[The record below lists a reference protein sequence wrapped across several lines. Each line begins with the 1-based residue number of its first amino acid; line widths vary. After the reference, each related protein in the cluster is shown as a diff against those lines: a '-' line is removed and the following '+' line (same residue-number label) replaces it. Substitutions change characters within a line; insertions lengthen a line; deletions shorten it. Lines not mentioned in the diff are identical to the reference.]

1 MTRREAAIV
10 EVYTGY
16 VTLRG
21 DLRECVYQYASELL
35 KRRITPFEFTRE
47 DIKAELHHLARADF
61 DELFKEK

>member
-1 MTRREAAIV
+1 MTRRESAII

-35 KRRITPFEFTRE
+35 KRRITATEFARE
-47 DIKAELHHLARADF
+47 DIKAQLHHLARKDF
-61 DELFKEK
+61 DNLFRGL